1 MMSHRILCPIDFSVA
16 SEQTMRVA
24 ARLSAEWQQE
34 LVVAYACYLPRS
46 AFTGTARL
54 PEEMMQRLVD
64 EDELALVDA
73 AQTAGELGP
82 CSVSSALFSGSP
94 AEEIVEALN
103 EDPLFDL
110 VVMSTHGRT
119 GLRRAVMGSVTEHV
133 IRHAP
138 CSVLAMRRDTVLDDS
153 GFRHVLCALDV
164 SLSSRHALL
173 YAENVVERDIGRIT
187 PMHVQEAMVD
197 APLAVTVREIASA
210 IGRARTIDLVIVA
223 CDSTSRSR
231 ERLARIATNVLR
243 RTSCPVLV
251 ARPRE

>member
-1 MMSHRILCPIDFSVA
+1 MTAHRILCPIDFSLA

-34 LVVAYACYLPRS
+34 LVVAYACYMPRS

-54 PEEMMQRLVD
+54 PEAMMQQLVE

-73 AQTAGELGP
+73 AQSAGELGAS
-82 CSVSSALFSGSP
+82 SVSATLFSGP
-94 AEEIVEALN
+94 PGEEIVEALN

-119 GLRRAVMGSVTEHV
+119 GLRRVVMGSVTEHV

-138 CSVLAMRRDTVLDDS
+138 CSVLAMRRDTILDDS

-164 SLSSRHALL
+164 SVSSRHALL
-173 YAENVVERDIGRIT
+173 YAANLVERDIGRIT
-187 PMHVQEAMVD
+187 PMQVNESMVD
-197 APLAVTVREIASA
+197 APVTVTVREIANA
-210 IGRARTIDLVIVA
+210 IGRSRTVDLVILA
-223 CDSTSRSR
+223 GDATSRSR
-231 ERLARIATNVLR
+231 ARLARIATNVLR
-243 RTSCPVLV
+243 TTSCPVLV